1 MERETPSHEAESVW
15 FTGKVPLVKHT
26 VDNNGPVL
34 AMISLCIHRG
44 NVPHYDGIIYLKHL
58 QESHNGSSASTDC
71 DKQPKLHQVV
81 VGQMQNG
88 VGQLG
93 LHLSSCATEQPPTGR
108 IKEFW
113 PFIATWVGVQV
124 LSQLCGRFVCTC
136 GGKGS
141 LQVVG

>member
-1 MERETPSHEAESVW
+1 M
-15 FTGKVPLVKHT
+15 VKHT
-26 VDNNGPVL
+26 VDHNGPVL

-71 DKQPKLHQVV
+71 DKQLKLHQVA

-93 LHLSSCATEQPPTGR
+93 LHLSSCATEQHPAGK

-113 PFIATWVGVQV
+113 PFIATWVVG
-124 LSQLCGRFVCTC
+124 SRCCHNFVGDLFAHAEAKEAKAC
-136 GGKGS
+136 KW
-141 LQVVG
+141 